1 MIGAGEVALRWW
13 GLEEA
18 WAAHT
23 PVHTALGREAGKQTT
38 DGGWA
43 SSGLHCDKQPQR
55 PRGHNSKGRVLAHGL
70 CHLIRTGGGTVSSYK
85 FALAVT
91 LCPIF
96 FIPRPRLKEQLES
109 DTLPFSRKR
118 KKTEDEEALLPQK
131 RYMSLSLTFHWP
143 KPVV

>member
-1 MIGAGEVALRWW
+1 MVRTRRGVGSTHPSTQPW
-13 GLEEA
+13 G
-18 WAAHT
+18 
-23 PVHTALGREAGKQTT
+23 GRPGNRLLMEAGPV
-38 DGGWA
+38 
-43 SSGLHCDKQPQR
+43 SGLHCDKQPQR

-131 RYMSLSLTFHWP
+131 RYMSLSLMFHWP